1 MGLFDW
7 LSGLFGSKSD
17 EENNDSE
24 NKRESDDDKGVEA
37 IQSTFEGNEAHDQAH
52 SDLITQDE
60 HETESNPAEADTQHD
75 KGKA

>member
-24 NKRESDDDKGVEA
+24 NNEDSDDEGSEV
-37 IQSTFEGNEAHDQAH
+37 IQSTHEEIETQNQFD
-52 SDLITQDE
+52 SDLITQDKQ
-60 HETESNPAEADTQHD
+60 ETGSNSVEVDGHHTKKEA
-75 KGKA
+75 

>member
-37 IQSTFEGNEAHDQAH
+37 IQSTFEGNEAHDQDH
-52 SDLITQDE
+52 SDLITQNE
-60 HETESNPAEADTQHD
+60 SESNPAEADTQHD
-75 KGKA
+75 KGEA